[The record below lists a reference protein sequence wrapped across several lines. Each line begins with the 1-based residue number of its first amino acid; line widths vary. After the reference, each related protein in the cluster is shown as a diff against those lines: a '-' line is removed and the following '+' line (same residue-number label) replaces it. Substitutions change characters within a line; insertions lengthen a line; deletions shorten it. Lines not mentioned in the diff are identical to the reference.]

1 MKHSKSHGGAG
12 GGSAGLSGLLS
23 NYDAYQRWV
32 RAAHERVQ
40 FMKGALA
47 MVDILADDSDTKKHR
62 DLRRAEIE
70 SSQANVVFTQL
81 KRVKKKKHLYLC
93 TSFVCFFFF
102 FFLTKAHQI
111 TLTTSD

>member
-81 KRVKKKKHLYLC
+81 KRVKKKALVPLHFICLFL
-93 TSFVCFFFF
+93 FLFF
-102 FFLTKAHQI
+102 
-111 TLTTSD
+111 SY

>member
-1 MKHSKSHGGAG
+1 M
-12 GGSAGLSGLLS
+12 
-23 NYDAYQRWV
+23 V

-47 MVDILADDSDTKKHR
+47 MVDILADNSDAKKHR

-70 SSQANVVFTQL
+70 SSEANFVFTQL
-81 KRVKKKKHLYLC
+81 KRVKIKALVPLHFICLFL
-93 TSFVCFFFF
+93 FL
-102 FFLTKAHQI
+102 FFLTKAHRI

>member
-81 KRVKKKKHLYLC
+81 KRVNKKSTCTFALHLFV
-93 TSFVCFFFF
+93 SFSF
-102 FFLTKAHQI
+102 FFLLKHTK
-111 TLTTSD
+111 